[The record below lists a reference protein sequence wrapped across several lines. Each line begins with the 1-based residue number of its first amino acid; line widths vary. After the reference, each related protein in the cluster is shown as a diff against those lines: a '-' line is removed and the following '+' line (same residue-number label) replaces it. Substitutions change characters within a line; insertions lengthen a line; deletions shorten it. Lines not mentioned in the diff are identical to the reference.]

1 MACVGLGL
9 KAKAFQAA
17 IKGSGK
23 GERCLGV
30 GGNGERRQVE
40 SGLIFCGQLHL
51 GLHNFQSA
59 LSGAATQ
66 LFHQEPQ
73 VENSALSCD
82 SHPWALSQ
90 AS

>member
-1 MACVGLGL
+1 MLPVACVGLGL

-51 GLHNFQSA
+51 GLHNFQECFIWGCDTAFPSRA
-59 LSGAATQ
+59 PGGELSPQ
-66 LFHQEPQ
+66 L
-73 VENSALSCD
+73 
-82 SHPWALSQ
+82 
-90 AS
+90 

>member
-1 MACVGLGL
+1 MLPVACVGLGL

-40 SGLIFCGQLHL
+40 SRQSGVSDHGERVGRTAQLPL
-51 GLHNFQSA
+51 SSA
-59 LSGAATQ
+59 AGRSKRI
-66 LFHQEPQ
+66 
-73 VENSALSCD
+73 
-82 SHPWALSQ
+82 
-90 AS
+90 